1 VNDFPTAVRVFEGML
16 LLVTPTSSRRRAQQ
30 YLPAARAVIVS
41 TNPHVV
47 RRDAAEQMLID
58 LVTTGIKAKVENRTQ
73 YEQYLQELEPI
84 RQELGIDLKEVLYPD
99 LPMAA

>member
-1 VNDFPTAVRVFEGML
+1 
-16 LLVTPTSSRRRAQQ
+16 
-30 YLPAARAVIVS
+30 
-41 TNPHVV
+41 
-47 RRDAAEQMLID
+47 MLIHH
-58 LVTTGIKAKVENRTQ
+58 VTTGIKAKVENRTQ